1 MGEGIV
7 DIRGVLALPELQG
20 FDGWIVLEQDRV
32 AVRASDL
39 EAVREVEA
47 ANLRYVQQALGS

>member
-1 MGEGIV
+1 
-7 DIRGVLALPELQG
+7 
-20 FDGWIVLEQDRV
+20 V
-32 AVRASDL
+32 AVRATDL